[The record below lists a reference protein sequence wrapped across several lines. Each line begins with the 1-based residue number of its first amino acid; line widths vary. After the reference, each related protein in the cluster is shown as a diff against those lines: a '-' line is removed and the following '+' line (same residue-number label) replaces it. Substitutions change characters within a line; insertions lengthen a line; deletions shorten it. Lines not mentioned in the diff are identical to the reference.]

1 MIYLDDFVFPSLPER
16 ISVSVGAVYQ
26 TYNLLN
32 GKVAIPNGD
41 DIKSVKWTGVFFGRK
56 RRHTVLVQEWT
67 EPEECVDFLEDA
79 IKSKNTMNLIVE
91 EAPINLDVT
100 ISKCSYEAA
109 GAFGDIEYSIELQ
122 ETRTLKV
129 YTTSEL
135 NIQPMAKTVETRPE
149 PPQASGQSY
158 IVVSG
163 DNLWKIARKFYG
175 GSGADWQKIYNAN
188 AETIE
193 ITARKHGKASS
204 DNGHWIYPGCT
215 LTIP

>member
-16 ISVSVGAVYQ
+16 ISVGVGAAYQ
-26 TYNLLN
+26 TYNLIS
-32 GKVAIPNGD
+32 GKVSIPNGD
-41 DIKSVKWTGVFFGRK
+41 DIKSIKWNGVFFGRK
-56 RRHTVLVQEWT
+56 RRNTVLVQEWT
-67 EPEECVDFLEDA
+67 DPEECVDFLENA
-79 IKSKNTMNLIVE
+79 IMNNKTMNLIVD

-100 ISKCSYEAA
+100 VSRFTYEAA
-109 GAFGDIEYSIELQ
+109 GAFGDIEYSIEFQ
-122 ETRTLKV
+122 EAGTLKV

-149 PPQASGQSY
+149 PPQTSGQSY
-158 IVVSG
+158 TVVSG

-188 AETIE
+188 AEVIE
-193 ITARKHGKASS
+193 STAKKYGKASS
-204 DNGHWIYPGCT
+204 DNGHWIYPGCK